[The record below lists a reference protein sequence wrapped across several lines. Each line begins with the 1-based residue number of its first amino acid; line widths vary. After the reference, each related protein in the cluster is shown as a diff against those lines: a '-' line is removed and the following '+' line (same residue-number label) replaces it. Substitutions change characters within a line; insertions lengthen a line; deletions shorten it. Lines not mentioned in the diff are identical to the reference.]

1 MTDSPVCS
9 INLTYLR
16 IPTNPNYHMSIKKS
30 QAILKRFIDLKFSLW
45 LMLSSEN
52 ETMFRDTQN
61 FFQLPLSSFLFPL
74 SNFLFPLSS
83 FLFLLSRRLL
93 NFNFIQT
100 TVGNHYQRDIKTAR
114 LFPHGLVFAMKQQR
128 NHSLDQ
134 ERFETS
140 L

>member
-52 ETMFRDTQN
+52 ETMFRDTS
-61 FFQLPLSSFLFPL
+61 FSFLFPL
-74 SNFLFPLSS
+74 SSFQFPLSS

-100 TVGNHYQRDIKTAR
+100 TAGNHYQRDIKTAR

-128 NHSLDQ
+128 NQSLDQ